1 MANIFSIGQSA
12 LTVAQAGVNTA
23 GHNIANAATP
33 GYNRQ
38 TVVQVAGQTGAQ
50 ATANEGMGVQVA
62 EVKRNYSSF
71 LGTQLL
77 SMTSCTY
84 DTGRVTFSV
93 YLVCQAAI
101 KASDMAMFKR
111 ANTMAVAPKSAWRDL
126 SRSFVK

>member
-23 GHNIANAATP
+23 AHNIANAATP

-38 TVVQVAGQTGAQ
+38 TVVQVAGQAGAQ
-50 ATANEGMGVQVA
+50 AAATVGMGAQVA

-77 SMTSCTY
+77 STQSQQSQLEVQYGQIQQIDNMMADS
-84 DTGRVTFSV
+84 SV
-93 YLVCQAAI
+93 G
-101 KASDMAMFKR
+101 
-111 ANTMAVAPKSAWRDL
+111 VAPALQDFFNTL
-126 SRSFVK
+126 QNV